1 MAKTIL
7 IWDDNKD
14 ILYTMEQI
22 CKFQKWRPLLAEN
35 SVQAQ
40 KFLRTSAIDLV
51 IVDYHMPDMDGIT
64 AVKTIRKILPHLPI
78 IVLTIEEREFVAERF
93 MEAGADDYAL
103 KPIKAVDLIARIKVH
118 LSYAEKSQYYDNTE
132 KGIGSVTLKKLEDAM
147 RELKE
152 YKEIEELEEITGIKK
167 KTLYRYLQY
176 MQKEGQVDVQ
186 NSYGRMGRPK
196 LVYFL
201 KR

>member
-51 IVDYHMPDMDGIT
+51 IVDYHMPDMDGIM
-64 AVKTIRKILPHLPI
+64 
-78 IVLTIEEREFVAERF
+78 AERF

>member
-1 MAKTIL
+1 
-7 IWDDNKD
+7 
-14 ILYTMEQI
+14 
-22 CKFQKWRPLLAEN
+22 
-35 SVQAQ
+35 
-40 KFLRTSAIDLV
+40 
-51 IVDYHMPDMDGIT
+51 
-64 AVKTIRKILPHLPI
+64 
-78 IVLTIEEREFVAERF
+78 